1 MISQEEEKFYQQWE
15 KERVLPHYKR
25 KPFLRGLS
33 FGLSVG
39 LLVLVISETGWYERA
54 SMVANMRGNEIWI
67 VISILI
73 FSFGFAWIY
82 QQFTSEMNEQ
92 RFKELTHIK
101 NKK

>member
-15 KERVLPHYKR
+15 KQRVLPHYKR

-33 FGLSVG
+33 FALSLG

-73 FSFGFAWIY
+73 FSFGYAWIY
-82 QQFTSEMNEQ
+82 QQFTFEMNEQ

>member
-1 MISQEEEKFYQQWE
+1 MISPEEEKFYQHWE
-15 KERVLPHYKR
+15 KERTMPHFKR

>member
-1 MISQEEEKFYQQWE
+1 MISPEEEKFYQHWE
-15 KERVLPHYKR
+15 KERTMPHFKR

-39 LLVLVISETGWYERA
+39 LIVLVISETGWYERA

>member
-1 MISQEEEKFYQQWE
+1 MISPEEEKFYKHWE
-15 KERVLPHYKR
+15 KERTMPHFKR

>member
-1 MISQEEEKFYQQWE
+1 MISQEEDKFYQQWE
-15 KERVLPHYKR
+15 KQRVLPHYKR

-73 FSFGFAWIY
+73 FSFGYAWIY
-82 QQFTSEMNEQ
+82 QQFTFEMNEQ